1 VLYVLVHRPVHEILH
16 TDVVDEL
23 RQRALG
29 VVDAELARLREA
41 GPDAV
46 RALAGTRDDERDDLV
61 VSTRVQ
67 EEDDRLLVL
76 VEAWRGRRTLATGG
90 FAMGPDGSTHTPH

>member
-1 VLYVLVHRPVHEILH
+1 VLYVLVHRPVQEILH
-16 TDVVDEL
+16 TGSVDEL
-23 RQRALG
+23 RERALTL
-29 VVDAELARLREA
+29 VDAELARLRGA

-46 RALAGTRDDERDDLV
+46 RALAGTRDAERDDLV

-90 FAMGPDGSTHTPH
+90 FAMRPDGSTHTPH

>member
-1 VLYVLVHRPVHEILH
+1 MSQFIGRCPTSFTLR
-16 TDVVDEL
+16 VVEQL
-23 RQRALG
+23 RERALAL
-29 VVDAELARLREA
+29 VEAELERLRGL

-46 RALAGTRDDERDDLV
+46 RALAGVHDDARDDLV

-67 EEDDRLLVL
+67 EDGDRLLVL

>member
-1 VLYVLVHRPVHEILH
+1 MSQFIGQGPRSFTLIC
-16 TDVVDEL
+16 VDAL
-23 RQRALG
+23 RTRALEL
-29 VVDAELARLREA
+29 VDAELDRLRALGPA
-41 GPDAV
+41 GV
-46 RALAGTRDDERDDLV
+46 RELTGPPRDTERDELT

-67 EEDDRLLVL
+67 QEDDRLLVL

>member
-1 VLYVLVHRPVHEILH
+1 MSQFIDRRAGSFTLISVE
-16 TDVVDEL
+16 EL
-23 RQRALG
+23 RERALAT
-29 VVDAELARLREA
+29 VEAELERLRGL
-41 GPDAV
+41 GPEAV
-46 RALAGTRDDERDDLV
+46 RALAGQHDDPRDELV

-90 FAMGPDGSTHTPH
+90 FAMEPDGSTHTPH